1 MDAELSRLVDEG
13 TLAPVQ
19 FSDWAAPMVV
29 VLKSDKS
36 SIRNCGDFK
45 QTVNP
50 VSKLDK
56 YPIPKVE
63 DLFATLAGGRL
74 FSKIDLN
81 QAYQQLPLD
90 EESQKLVVINTQKRL
105 PYGISSAPGIFQRVM
120 ESILLGIPGVIA
132 YLR

>member
-1 MDAELSRLVDEG
+1 MDAELRHLVGKG

-19 FSDWAAPMVV
+19 FSDWAALIAV

-36 SIRNCGDFK
+36 SIRICRDFMH
-45 QTVNP
+45 TVNP

-74 FSKIDLN
+74 FSKIDLS
-81 QAYQQLPLD
+81 QAYQQLPLNK
-90 EESQKLVVINTQKRL
+90 ESQKLVMIYTQKGLFKASVWHLFSARNL
-105 PYGISSAPGIFQRVM
+105 SESYGKH
-120 ESILLGIPGVIA
+120 IA
-132 YLR
+132 GNP